1 MSVFVGFSVAAWVHA
16 THQKTSAPTRVSR
29 PQHAQQRF
37 CLSTCYPAE
46 CGSVKDQDGQDFL
59 KSGAKVVQKNEAS
72 KKIPEQVR
80 FTRGDCST
88 FSNRRV
94 DGYRIVKSQVVLRV
108 MRKEDDIFFFE
119 LLGTNEVRSLIH
131 FTKAFEEPSELVVF

>member
-1 MSVFVGFSVAAWVHA
+1 MDDVFKRSM
-16 THQKTSAPTRVSR
+16 TSTYLYGQMPFLSGRWYR
-29 PQHAQQRF
+29 PIYMDAHR
-37 CLSTCYPAE
+37 
-46 CGSVKDQDGQDFL
+46 FL
-59 KSGAKVVQKNEAS
+59 KSGAKVQQKNEAS

-94 DGYRIVKSQVVLRV
+94 DGYRIVKSQVVLRIL
-108 MRKEDDIFFFE
+108 RKEDDIFFFE

>member
-1 MSVFVGFSVAAWVHA
+1 MHDVFF
-16 THQKTSAPTRVSR
+16 
-29 PQHAQQRF
+29 
-37 CLSTCYPAE
+37 
-46 CGSVKDQDGQDFL
+46 
-59 KSGAKVVQKNEAS
+59 KSGAKVQQKNEAT

-94 DGYRIVKSQVVLRV
+94 DGYRIVKSQVVLRIL
-108 MRKEDDIFFFE
+108 RKEDDIFFFE

-131 FTKAFEEPSELVVF
+131 FTKVFEEPCELVVF